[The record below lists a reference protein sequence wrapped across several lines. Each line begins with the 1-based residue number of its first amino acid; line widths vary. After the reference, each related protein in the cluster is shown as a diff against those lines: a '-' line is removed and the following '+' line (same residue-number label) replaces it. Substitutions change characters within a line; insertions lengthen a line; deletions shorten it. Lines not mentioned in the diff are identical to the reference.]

1 MDIHRCRFVPYP
13 PQAINALA
21 FAQPSDTSK
30 RCPPDQRLAI
40 GRANGDIEIWNP
52 AKGLWS
58 QETIF
63 RGGKDR
69 SIEGLAWTQDL
80 QDESDGDEG
89 NKEAGRLRLFSIG
102 FSSAVT
108 EWDLARGVPARHA
121 NGNFGAIWCL
131 AAQPRWTPPRTS
143 AKDDQVAA
151 RPAARHD
158 QYLAAGCED
167 GTIVLFSTEDGD
179 LRYLKTIAKP
189 ATKKLRILSLTWKD
203 QNIIVAGCSDS
214 NIRVYDIR
222 NRQNIRNMS
231 LGKSALGGNETL
243 VWAVKCLANGTI
255 LSGDSAGDLKIWDSN
270 NYSLVQ
276 RLHCHE
282 ADILDIATNASGTTV
297 ITGGADRRTVAYK
310 NIAGENGDRSR
321 RWAQVMHRR
330 FHEHDVKALASF
342 ESQELS
348 IVVSGGLDTAP
359 VVVPFRAWQKEYH
372 RTLSH
377 LPQSPQISS
386 ALESRLFISWWER
399 QVSIW
404 HLSRHAQVPELSK
417 TSTNYS
423 ENHTLL
429 AQVMLKGEENI
440 TSARISKDGKL
451 LAVAT
456 VSNVK
461 VFQLRL
467 KRSPSDG
474 RINLRTKKLESLP
487 ALERFGARFVVFSP
501 DCRWL
506 CSVRW
511 NNEIVL
517 VRIENTSGSRAA
529 PQLSDQVIKLHR
541 APWKT
546 LRDPKSTGLGEYL
559 DSITNISFSA
569 DGRLFAVGDLSGRI
583 ATWVLDGQEQKGNG
597 VVNGIVKHR
606 GSESPKSADTS
617 SSSSDESSSEDEDD
631 STLIH
636 GQRWRKNPAGA
647 YLPSLTAS
655 ILVMSFRPSKSES
668 ERNTANSQAGLHPTR
683 HNPHPHSHGLATDE
697 DRLIVV
703 TAEHRVMEFRVLGG
717 ILSDWSRRNPP
728 SYLPRQFQQIRERAM
743 GCFWDVSKIHER
755 LWLYGS
761 TWMFMLDLAQNLAL
775 EKSSEQVGKSD
786 TQQPQQS
793 SQENKKRKR
802 EVIEAEKLRNRGSG
816 AGGTVSFSESYVG
829 VGSHVRK
836 FRSSK
841 QEDSQ
846 MIQLDASLSP
856 TSDEDEGSR
865 LGSTALAQLRRGEQ
879 ESDQQPV
886 VNGQAKR
893 QVNGTVSPLRTKPQ
907 SSAHQSKNVDQP
919 ASFLTLKY
927 RSILG
932 IVPIGGGSDQD
943 RDRGDDKQEVK
954 AGLESGLEVAIVE
967 RPLWDVEL
975 PPRFDGGQD
984 WET

>member
-1 MDIHRCRFVPYP
+1 VPYP

-21 FAQPSDTSK
+21 FSQPSDTTK

-80 QDESDGDEG
+80 EEESDEDEG

-102 FSSAVT
+102 SSSSVT

-131 AAQPRWTPPRTS
+131 AAQPRWTSPRTN
-143 AKDDQVAA
+143 DNQGAA
-151 RPAARHD
+151 RPPARHD

-179 LRYLKTIAKP
+179 LRYLKTIAKL
-189 ATKKLRILSLTWKD
+189 ATKKPRILSLTWKD
-203 QNIIVAGCSDS
+203 QNTIVAGCSDS

-222 NRQNIRNMS
+222 NKQNIRTMS
-231 LGKSALGGNETL
+231 LGKSALGRNETL

-255 LSGDSAGDLKIWDSN
+255 LSGDSAGDLKIWDGN

-276 RLHCHE
+276 RLHSHE
-282 ADILDIATNASGTTV
+282 ADILDIATHASGTTV
-297 ITGGADRRTVAYK
+297 ISGGADRRTVAYK
-310 NIAGENGDRSR
+310 NIAGDKGDRSR

-330 FHEHDVKALASF
+330 FHQHDVKALASF
-342 ESQELS
+342 ESQDLS

-359 VVVPFRAWQKEYH
+359 VVIPLRGWQKEYH

-377 LPQSPQISS
+377 LPQSPQLSS
-386 ALESRLFISWWER
+386 APQARLFISWWER

-404 HLSRHAQVPELSK
+404 HLPRHAQVPE
-417 TSTNYS
+417 TSTTCIDTF
-423 ENHTLL
+423 ENHKLL

-440 TSARISKDGKL
+440 TSARISEDGKL

-456 VSNVK
+456 VANVK
-461 VFQLRL
+461 VFRLRL
-467 KRSPSDG
+467 KRCPSDG
-474 RINLRTKKLESLP
+474 RIDLRTRKLESLP
-487 ALERFGARFVVFSP
+487 SLERFGARLVVFSP

-506 CSVRW
+506 CTVRL

-517 VRIENTSGSRAA
+517 VRIENTLDGKAT
-529 PQLSDQVIKLHR
+529 PQLGSHAAKLSR
-541 APWKT
+541 DPLKT
-546 LRDPKSTGLGEYL
+546 LRDQTSTGLGEYL
-559 DSITNISFSA
+559 HRITNISFSA
-569 DGRLFAVGDLSGRI
+569 DGSLFAVGDLSGRI
-583 ATWVLDGQEQKGNG
+583 ATWVLEDQEQKDNG
-597 VVNGIVKHR
+597 LINGTDKCS
-606 GSESPKSADTS
+606 GSESPQSADTS
-617 SSSSDESSSEDEDD
+617 SSSSDDSSSEDEDD
-631 STLIH
+631 SRRVH

-647 YLPSLTAS
+647 YLPSLAAP
-655 ILVMSFRPSKSES
+655 ILVMSFRPSKSGS
-668 ERNTANSQAGLHPTR
+668 ERNTANAQVGIHSTR
-683 HNPHPHSHGLATDE
+683 HNPHSRSHDLAIGE

-728 SYLPRQFQQIRERAM
+728 SYLPRQFQQIRERAI

-761 TWMFMLDLAQNLAL
+761 TWIFMLDMAQDLVL
-775 EKSSEQVGKSD
+775 EKPTEQVGIPD
-786 TQQPQQS
+786 PPQPQQS
-793 SQENKKRKR
+793 SRENKKRKR
-802 EVIEAEKLRNRGSG
+802 ELIEAEKLRKEGSG

-836 FRSSK
+836 FKSSK
-841 QEDSQ
+841 PEDSHT
-846 MIQLDASLSP
+846 IQLDASSSP
-856 TSDEDEGSR
+856 TSDDDEGSR

-879 ESDQQPV
+879 ESGQQHV
-886 VNGQAKR
+886 VNGQAKHHI
-893 QVNGTVSPLRTKPQ
+893 NGKMSPSRKTSQ
-907 SSAHQSKNVDQP
+907 SSAHQSKTVQQP

-932 IVPIGGGSDQD
+932 IAPIGGGGDPD
-943 RDRGDDKQEVK
+943 RDTANEKQEER
-954 AGLESGLEVAIVE
+954 AALESVLEVAIIE

-975 PPRFDGGQD
+975 PPRFDEGKG

>member
-21 FAQPSDTSK
+21 FSQPSDTTK

-40 GRANGDIEIWNP
+40 GRANGNIEIWNP

-80 QDESDGDEG
+80 EEESDEDEG
-89 NKEAGRLRLFSIG
+89 NKEAERLRLFSIG
-102 FSSAVT
+102 SSSSVT

-131 AAQPRWTPPRTS
+131 AAQPRWTSPRTN
-143 AKDDQVAA
+143 DDQGAA

-167 GTIVLFSTEDGD
+167 GTIVLFSTGDGD

-189 ATKKLRILSLTWKD
+189 ATKKPKILSLTWKD
-203 QNIIVAGCSDS
+203 QNTIVAGCSDS

-222 NRQNIRNMS
+222 NKQNIRNMS

-255 LSGDSAGDLKIWDSN
+255 LSGDSAGDLKIWDGD
-270 NYSLVQ
+270 NYTLVQ

-310 NIAGENGDRSR
+310 TIAGEKGDRSR

-342 ESQELS
+342 ESHDLS

-359 VVVPFRAWQKEYH
+359 VVMPFRGWQKEYH

-377 LPQSPQISS
+377 LPQSPQMSS
-386 ALESRLFISWWER
+386 APQARLFCSWWER

-404 HLSRHAQVPELSK
+404 HLSRHGQVPE
-417 TSTNYS
+417 TSTTCTDNS
-423 ENHTLL
+423 ENHTIL
-429 AQVMLKGEENI
+429 AQIMLKGEENI
-440 TSARISKDGKL
+440 TSARISEDGKL

-456 VSNVK
+456 VANVK
-461 VFQLRL
+461 VFRLRL
-467 KRSPSDG
+467 KRCPSDG
-474 RINLRTKKLESLP
+474 RINLRTRKLESLP
-487 ALERFGARFVVFSP
+487 SLERFGARLVVFSP

-506 CSVRW
+506 CTVRL
-511 NNEIVL
+511 NNEIAL
-517 VRIENTSGSRAA
+517 LRIENTSDGKAT
-529 PQLSDQVIKLHR
+529 PQLGSHVVKLSRGPLKSSGDQ
-541 APWKT
+541 
-546 LRDPKSTGLGEYL
+546 KSTSLGEYMH
-559 DSITNISFSA
+559 SITNMSFSA
-569 DGRLFAVGDLSGRI
+569 DGSLFAVGDLSGRI
-583 ATWVLDGQEQKGNG
+583 STWVLEGPEQLGNG
-597 VVNGIVKHR
+597 LTNGIDKHR
-606 GSESPKSADTS
+606 GSESPQSADTS
-617 SSSSDESSSEDEDD
+617 SSSSDDSSSEDEDNL
-631 STLIH
+631 TRVH

-647 YLPSLTAS
+647 YLPGLAAS
-655 ILVMSFRPSKSES
+655 ILVMFFRPSKSES
-668 ERNTANSQAGLHPTR
+668 DTNTTNTQVGIHPTR
-683 HNPHPHSHGLATDE
+683 NNPHPHSHDLTTGE

-717 ILSDWSRRNPP
+717 TLSDWSRRNPP
-728 SYLPRQFQQIRERAM
+728 SYLPRRFQQIRERAM
-743 GCFWDVSKIHER
+743 GCFWDMSNVHER

-761 TWMFMLDLAQNLAL
+761 TWMFMLDMAQDLAL
-775 EKSSEQVGKSD
+775 EKATEQVGISD

-793 SQENKKRKR
+793 SWENKKRKR
-802 EVIEAEKLRNRGSG
+802 ELIEAEKLRKRGSG

-836 FRSSK
+836 FKSSK
-841 QEDSQ
+841 LEDSHT
-846 MIQLDASLSP
+846 IPLDASSTP
-856 TSDEDEGSR
+856 TSDDDDAPR
-865 LGSTALAQLRRGEQ
+865 LGSNALAQLRRGEQ
-879 ESDQQPV
+879 ESGQQPI
-886 VNGQAKR
+886 VNSQAEH
-893 QVNGTVSPLRTKPQ
+893 QANGTVSPLREKSQ
-907 SSAHQSKNVDQP
+907 SSAHQSKGVHQP

-932 IVPIGGGSDQD
+932 IVPIGGGGNPD
-943 RDRGDDKQEVK
+943 RDTANEKQEER
-954 AGLESGLEVAIVE
+954 AALESGLEVAIVE

-975 PPRFDGGQD
+975 PPRFDEGQD